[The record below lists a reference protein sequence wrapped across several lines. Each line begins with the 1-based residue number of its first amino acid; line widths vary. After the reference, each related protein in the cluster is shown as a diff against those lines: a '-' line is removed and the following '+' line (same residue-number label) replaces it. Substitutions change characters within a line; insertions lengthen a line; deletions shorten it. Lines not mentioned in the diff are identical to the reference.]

1 MIIDNLKEFIAKFTD
16 THSTNDDCK
25 EENKNLEELCV
36 DVDSEVDVNSKEEE
50 PLLGDIDW
58 EVETESGIDSLIEE
72 PLGGIPTLD
81 PDADIDCVYGPSPD
95 DEILCKYGFCPD
107 DEIDE
112 PTPCVYGPPSWYDD
126 NGNLDPD
133 NPDAKRFIDEIDAIE
148 ERNRWRAELR
158 KLRQMEIQ
166 DSLENKS
173 HPLVYGP
180 KPR

>member
-1 MIIDNLKEFIAKFTD
+1 MIIDNLKKFIAKFTES
-16 THSTNDDCK
+16 HQKNNDCV
-25 EENKNLEELCV
+25 EEDSELEEEFGGDPEC
-36 DVDSEVDVNSKEEE
+36 EE
-50 PLLGDIDW
+50 DI
-58 EVETESGIDSLIEE
+58 ETEEDKNDYPGMPQE
-72 PLGGIPTLD
+72 PLGGMPAPD
-81 PDADIDCVYGPSPD
+81 PDIDIPDVYGPCIPD
-95 DEILCKYGFCPD
+95 ED
-107 DEIDE
+107 IDE

-166 DSLENKS
+166 DSLVNKS

-180 KPR
+180 DPR

>member
-36 DVDSEVDVNSKEEE
+36 DVDSEVDVDSKEEE

-58 EVETESGIDSLIEE
+58 EVETESEIDSLIEE
-72 PLGGIPTLD
+72 PLGGMPAPD
-81 PDADIDCVYGPSPD
+81 PDIDIPDVYGPC
-95 DEILCKYGFCPD
+95 IPD

-166 DSLENKS
+166 DSLVNKS